1 MFIRDKKN
9 KKSGKNYLQIVENKW
24 VDGKTKQEVILSLGC
39 LQTLRETGQLR
50 RLAKSLIKYCEEG
63 DFIESKDI
71 EEKERVYWGVPKIVD
86 KLWLKFDLGDI
97 LQRCFAKRSVK
108 FDFCQAVKLMLAD
121 RFHCPCSKL
130 KSYEGQYKYA
140 FYETVDQQH
149 LYRSLDYLAEFKDKI
164 EKMLFEKNTDLFN
177 MSVDVVFYDV
187 TTLYFESEKAD
198 DLRNFGFSKDHRVSE
213 VQVVLGLLVDQEGR
227 PIGFD
232 LFPGN
237 MYEGHTLKDAISKL
251 KVRFAIEKL
260 IIVADRGML
269 SKENIEFIKGSGYE
283 YIISARLRKLSK
295 PLQEEVLKLET
306 YDEIPKQSEYLDLPY
321 YEEIVESR
329 QARQEEE
336 SKPPKYRIFIP
347 ENVFGKV
354 LRALHEQQ
362 SPKSV
367 YRQISKITKTIPDT
381 RFVQTLR
388 DFKKLPFTA
397 ENCRQLEKQIENYL
411 QQRLIVTWYNKRAR
425 RDKAKRDALIEKAQQ
440 LVNAPAEKI
449 SQRGARRYV
458 KPVGSE
464 YYELHTD
471 KIREDAKWDGFYG
484 IYTNN
489 LDLRW
494 QTIQQHY
501 HTLWKIEES
510 FRVFKSHLETR
521 PMFHWTP
528 NRIRGHLVV
537 CFIAFLFERTIEIE
551 LKQREIDFSPP
562 KIREAINSMQASVVE
577 IENQKF
583 YLMANIKNTLAKQIL
598 KCFNIKAPKKIVPA
612 EMFKF

>member
-198 DLRNFGFSKDHRVSE
+198 DLRNFGFSKDHRVGE

-237 MYEGHTLKDAISKL
+237 MYEGHTLKDAYL
-251 KVRFAIEKL
+251 KTQGAL
-260 IIVADRGML
+260 CH
-269 SKENIEFIKGSGYE
+269 
-283 YIISARLRKLSK
+283 RK
-295 PLQEEVLKLET
+295 T
-306 YDEIPKQSEYLDLPY
+306 H
-321 YEEIVESR
+321 
-329 QARQEEE
+329 
-336 SKPPKYRIFIP
+336 YR
-347 ENVFGKV
+347 
-354 LRALHEQQ
+354 
-362 SPKSV
+362 S
-367 YRQISKITKTIPDT
+367 
-381 RFVQTLR
+381 
-388 DFKKLPFTA
+388 
-397 ENCRQLEKQIENYL
+397 
-411 QQRLIVTWYNKRAR
+411 
-425 RDKAKRDALIEKAQQ
+425 
-440 LVNAPAEKI
+440 
-449 SQRGARRYV
+449 
-458 KPVGSE
+458 
-464 YYELHTD
+464 
-471 KIREDAKWDGFYG
+471 
-484 IYTNN
+484 
-489 LDLRW
+489 
-494 QTIQQHY
+494 
-501 HTLWKIEES
+501 
-510 FRVFKSHLETR
+510 
-521 PMFHWTP
+521 
-528 NRIRGHLVV
+528 
-537 CFIAFLFERTIEIE
+537 
-551 LKQREIDFSPP
+551 
-562 KIREAINSMQASVVE
+562 
-577 IENQKF
+577 
-583 YLMANIKNTLAKQIL
+583 
-598 KCFNIKAPKKIVPA
+598 
-612 EMFKF
+612 